1 MQQQNRKSTE
11 KTKHAGNQTHT
22 QDKNT
27 QHQRTRYGQGY
38 KQILI
43 SRDNDMS
50 TLNGRVCKHVRI
62 AMNNLYTSS
71 ADRFIQPTLY
81 LK

>member
-11 KTKHAGNQTHT
+11 KNETRRQSNTYAGQ
-22 QDKNT
+22 NT